1 MTLLYFA
8 ASAIG
13 LVAAAWCY
21 RANAP
26 YRGMIEKALG
36 PGLMVPERVSPVYG
50 AEYLNNFIR
59 VAGSTPTP
67 LGKSVL
73 DLYIRPVLL
82 WIDVGFAIFCAGFA
96 ALFWLGV
103 LQLSWRH
110 VWLEEVFRFF
120 LTMALLYGLADVAED
135 LWLFRLLSRK
145 SPVNSLEGL
154 IACVLTQAK
163 LLTIILSVVGGLVFQ
178 VLSMIFPKPK

>member
-8 ASAIG
+8 ASVIG
-13 LVAAAWCY
+13 LMAAAWCY

-59 VAGSTPTP
+59 VAGGTPTP

-73 DLYIRPVLL
+73 DLYIQPVLL
-82 WIDVGFAIFCAGFA
+82 WIDIGFAIFCAGFS
-96 ALFWLGV
+96 ALFWLAM
-103 LQLSWRH
+103 LQLSLGYA
-110 VWLEEVFRFF
+110 WLDEAFRFF

-135 LWLFRLLSRK
+135 LWLVRLFSKK